1 MAASIPNLAKETWTH
16 SSPGSREFQI
26 KIQYQMARQVN
37 SIKHL
42 EKS

>member
-1 MAASIPNLAKETWTH
+1 MAASFPNLAKEPWKH
-16 SSPGSREFQI
+16 PSPGSREFQI
-26 KIQYQMARQVN
+26 KVQYQMVQQVN